1 MWSDDGDG
9 RREEGVRGRG
19 YRFAGQIGTLAGV
32 ESSASI
38 VVGATVAARVGKMIV
53 PGRGHGGFR
62 ARFIVNVFYLI

>member
-19 YRFAGQIGTLAGV
+19 YQFAGQIGTLAGV

-38 VVGATVAARVGKMIV
+38 VGATVAARVGKMIV
-53 PGRGHGGFR
+53 PGDTEDS
-62 ARFIVNVFYLI
+62 ALVL

>member
-53 PGRGHGGFR
+53 PGNMEDS
-62 ARFIVNVFYLI
+62 ALVL